1 MRPQIISLFSGA
13 GGLDYGFE
21 AAGFQTAV
29 ALEMDRDCCAT
40 LRANRPSWHVIE
52 DDVFNVTSEKLLN
65 VAGLKPRE
73 AALVIGGPPCQPF
86 SKAGYWSR
94 GDSLRLEDP
103 RSNTLSAYM
112 RIVKDTLPQAFLLE
126 NVEGLAFDGKDEG
139 LQLLLRGIQQINE
152 ETGSRYMPVIR
163 KLNAAEHGVP
173 QLRERVIVIASRDGT
188 PFQFPQP
195 TFTEKP
201 EEGLLTGT
209 ALLPY
214 RTAWDALAD
223 VRPDPLE
230 RLKPQGKWANLLP
243 TIPEGSNYLHHTE
256 RGAGLPLFG
265 WRRRYWTFLL
275 KLAKAKP
282 SWTIQ
287 AQPGPA
293 VGPFHWESRRL
304 SMRELCRLQTFPDD
318 IDITGGRTAV
328 QRQVGNAVPSL
339 LGEVLG
345 RGIRTQLLG
354 MTRQQGRLRLLPPD
368 RGPAP
373 PAEPLPEVPAEYRD
387 LAGKH
392 EAHPGTG
399 KGYGALSRAVD
410 DITV

>member
-13 GGLDYGFE
+13 GGLDFGFE

-52 DDVFNVTSEKLLN
+52 DDVFNVSSEKLLD
-65 VAGLKPRE
+65 VAGLKRGE
-73 AALVIGGPPCQPF
+73 AALVVGGPPCQPF

-112 RIVKDTLPQAFLLE
+112 RIVEDTLPQAFLLE
-126 NVEGLAFDGKDEG
+126 NVEGLAFEGKDEG
-139 LQLLLRGIQQINE
+139 LQLLLRGIEQINKK
-152 ETGSRYMPVIR
+152 TGSHYRPVIR

-188 PFQFPQP
+188 LFQFPQP
-195 TFTEKP
+195 TFTEQP
-201 EEGLLTGT
+201 EEGLLAGT

-214 RTAWDALAD
+214 RTAWDALGD
-223 VRPDPLE
+223 VRPDPSE
-230 RLKPQGKWANLLP
+230 RLEPQGKWARLLP

-282 SWTIQ
+282 SWTVQ

-318 IDITGGRTAV
+318 VMITGGRTAV

-345 RGIRTQLLG
+345 RGIRTQILG
-354 MTRQQGRLRLLPPD
+354 AARQRGPLRLLPPD

-373 PAEPLPEVPAEYRD
+373 APELLPEVPDEYRSLIGMHD
-387 LAGKH
+387 
-392 EAHPGTG
+392 AHPGTG
-399 KGYGALSRAVD
+399 KGYGAIARAGDEVGA
-410 DITV
+410 